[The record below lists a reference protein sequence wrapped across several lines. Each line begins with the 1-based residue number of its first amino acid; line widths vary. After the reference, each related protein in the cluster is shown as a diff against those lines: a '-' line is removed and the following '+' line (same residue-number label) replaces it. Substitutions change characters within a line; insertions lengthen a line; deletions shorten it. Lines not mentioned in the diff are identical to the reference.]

1 MSLEHS
7 PGKGRNY
14 RRAEASDY
22 LKSTYGLSYTPNTL
36 AKLAV
41 VGGGPAFHP
50 SRFPLYPQESLDA
63 FARRKMGP
71 LVSSTAEAAARTAT
85 SSKTAA

>member
-1 MSLEHS
+1 MSFKPNPE
-7 PGKGRNY
+7 KGRNY

-22 LKSTYGLSYTPNTL
+22 LKTTYGLSYTPNTL

-63 FARRKMGP
+63 FAKRKMGP
-71 LVSSTAEAAARTAT
+71 LVNSTAEAATRSTTPA
-85 SSKTAA
+85 

>member
-14 RRAEASDY
+14 RRTEASDY
-22 LKSTYGLSYTPNTL
+22 LKATYGLSYTPNTL

-50 SRFPLYPQESLDA
+50 SRFPLYPEACLDQW
-63 FARRKMGP
+63 ARQKLGP
-71 LVSSTAEAAARTAT
+71 LVRSTAEAPSRSAPL
-85 SSKTAA
+85 